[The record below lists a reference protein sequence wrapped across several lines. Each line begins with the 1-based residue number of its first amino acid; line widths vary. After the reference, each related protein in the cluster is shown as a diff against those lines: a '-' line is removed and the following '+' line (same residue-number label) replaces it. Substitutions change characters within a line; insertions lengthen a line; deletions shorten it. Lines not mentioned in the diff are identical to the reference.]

1 MQFSEAQST
10 KIVKH
15 RSRDMKENVSL
26 AIKIHSAQ
34 RLKMVSLN
42 YFCCTVDTLNY
53 LKCKPLCLK
62 CHSRSKTASP
72 AQLLPSSA
80 DCLLMLSAFP
90 SLK

>member
-1 MQFSEAQST
+1 M
-10 KIVKH
+10 KY

-62 CHSRSKTASP
+62 CHSMSKTASP
-72 AQLLPSSA
+72 VQLLQSSA
-80 DCLLMLSAFP
+80 NWLLMVSTLL